1 LKARKRGFG
10 LCLVAAM
17 ARCLPPQRRLTA
29 DTAKDRTIS
38 LYNIHS
44 KETLTIQYM
53 KAGKHVPEAMEK
65 INWMLRDW
73 RKDETTRMDP
83 GSRRS
88 DVGDP

>member
-1 LKARKRGFG
+1 MA
-10 LCLVAAM
+10 VAM
-17 ARCLPPQRRLTA
+17 ATMLVGTGGTDGRLGQ
-29 DTAKDRTIS
+29 DRTIS

-73 RKDETTRMDP
+73 RKDEDDP
-83 GSRRS
+83 HGSGSRRP